1 MIVDFSIEDNVN
13 RSVFIGHRL
22 MPAGDVNDR
31 KTTMPETDVAIDI
44 GARIVWTAM
53 RDDIT
58 HSRQRDSVNGTI
70 QSFWDC
76 DATNSTHR
84 SLSSTVQVS
93 SIPFS
98 DVVDNNIAAFPGRK
112 ASWPLISNSLSF
124 HRSACRAGRRHD
136 GAESSYPHRP
146 GNGAAGCLVC
156 GRALPRSS
164 IPRRDEGAIPPH
176 MFTTL
181 AFVPR
186 NRRRRDL
193 VFPTR
198 LQPQPF
204 DLGFTHGNKSG
215 LLRRS

>member
-22 MPAGDVNDR
+22 MSAGDVNDR

-58 HSRQRDSVNGTI
+58 HSRQRDFVNRTI
-70 QSFWDC
+70 QLFWDC

-112 ASWPLISNSLSF
+112 ASWPSISNSLSF
-124 HRSACRAGRRHD
+124 HRSACRVGRRHD

-146 GNGAAGCLVC
+146 ARGAAGRLAPP
-156 GRALPRSS
+156 GASPDSRY
-164 IPRRDEGAIPPH
+164 RRDDG
-176 MFTTL
+176 
-181 AFVPR
+181 
-186 NRRRRDL
+186 RRRFR
-193 VFPTR
+193 
-198 LQPQPF
+198 
-204 DLGFTHGNKSG
+204 
-215 LLRRS
+215 

>member
-76 DATNSTHR
+76 DATNSTHN
-84 SLSSTVQVS
+84 SS
-93 SIPFS
+93 FS
-98 DVVDNNIAAFPGRK
+98 T
-112 ASWPLISNSLSF
+112 
-124 HRSACRAGRRHD
+124 RAEDRG
-136 GAESSYPHRP
+136 YF
-146 GNGAAGCLVC
+146 L
-156 GRALPRSS
+156 
-164 IPRRDEGAIPPH
+164 
-176 MFTTL
+176 
-181 AFVPR
+181 
-186 NRRRRDL
+186 
-193 VFPTR
+193 
-198 LQPQPF
+198 
-204 DLGFTHGNKSG
+204 
-215 LLRRS
+215 